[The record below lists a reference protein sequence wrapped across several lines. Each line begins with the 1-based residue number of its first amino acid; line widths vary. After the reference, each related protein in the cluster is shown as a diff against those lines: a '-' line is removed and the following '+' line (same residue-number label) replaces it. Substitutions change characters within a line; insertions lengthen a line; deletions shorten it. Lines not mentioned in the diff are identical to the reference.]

1 MRRNIGHGNLVPH
14 ETMGQSV
21 TPLDQATRETPPKPV
36 LVSFAFLPST
46 QAVANNGSPGYV
58 TRTKGLWHRV
68 LEMENRLSPEKISPL
83 ASNLKWVS
91 RGGLLTSPQLK
102 RFAVQGR
109 KMTEESTPG
118 RIRTYNPRFRRP
130 MRYPVAPR
138 ARAMEKF
145 RVRARFVQH
154 PMQNTFQDS
163 LFTFGIP
170 GVRSE

>member
-1 MRRNIGHGNLVPH
+1 MTSRLLDQGKSSIRDLAKLLNFAPGPKLTMRCDIGHGNLVPH

-46 QAVANNGSPGYV
+46 QAVANNGSPGHV

-130 MRYPVAPR
+130 MRYPVVPR
-138 ARAMEKF
+138 
-145 RVRARFVQH
+145 VQ
-154 PMQNTFQDS
+154 
-163 LFTFGIP
+163 L
-170 GVRSE
+170 